1 MAEDH
6 GRLLAALRE
15 RLELELSGGLDVL
28 PRAQRPS
35 GPTSV
40 APPAAAPRIASPS
53 TPASAPRKLPIHP
66 AADTPL
72 GQVCAEALGCT
83 RCKLAKTR
91 TQVVF
96 GVGNPKSP
104 LMFVGEAPGADEDE
118 QGEPFVGRAGQ
129 LLTKLLAEAGLTRG
143 EVYIANV
150 LKCRPPGNRP
160 PEADEVAQCTS
171 WLRKQLELI
180 RPKLLCTLGNPSL
193 KIFLGDDK
201 RIMQA
206 RGRFYPKDEFL
217 VFPTLHPSYLLRTPG
232 DMHLVQTDFRNLAEK
247 YREIM
252 KESGAGGRPSQ

>member
-1 MAEDH
+1 MAEDQ

-15 RLELELSGGLDVL
+15 RLELELAGGLDVL
-28 PRAQRPS
+28 PRGKRP
-35 GPTSV
+35 V
-40 APPAAAPRIASPS
+40 AAPAPVDAARPAASV
-53 TPASAPRKLPIHP
+53 RKLPIHP
-66 AADTPL
+66 PADTPL
-72 GQVCAEALGCT
+72 GKVCEEALGCT

-96 GVGNPKSP
+96 GVGNPKSI
-104 LMFVGEAPGADEDE
+104 LMFVGEAPGGDEDA

-129 LLTKLLAEAGLTRG
+129 LLTKLLGEAGLTRQ

-160 PEADEVAQCTS
+160 PEADEVAQCTT

-180 RPKLLCTLGNPSL
+180 RPKLLCALGNPSL
-193 KIFLGDDK
+193 KFFLGADK

-206 RGRFYPKDEFL
+206 RGRFYPTDSFL

-232 DMHLVQTDFRNLAEK
+232 DTHLVQQDFRNLAEK
-247 YREIM
+247 YREM
-252 KESGAGGRPSQ
+252 LKESGAGGRPSQ